1 MNYQKHGMLGML
13 NTYSRLKTFGHSAIW
28 TFCDIVTLVHS
39 CDKVVGCTIE
49 AQSHEYGTVYL
60 YFW

>member
-1 MNYQKHGMLGML
+1 ML